1 MILTIDNYYPNLT
14 KMRRDSER
22 WSSTSGRKVDVYWNN
37 ESHNFVITKRG
48 ERAIL
53 TEFLEGQP
61 INANQIRRRFWE
73 LANEGGVEKVER
85 DFSLMEIAVKA
96 NKDKADAER
105 REQYEYAGAEHWD
118 YGVAGK
124 HSVSLGVKDQKLR

>member
-1 MILTIDNYYPNLT
+1 MILTIDNYPNLT
-14 KMRRDSER
+14 KMRRDSEC
-22 WSSTSGRKVDVYWNN
+22 WSRTSGRKVDVYWNN
-37 ESHNFVITKRG
+37 ESHNYVITKCG

-53 TEFLEGQP
+53 TEFLERQP

-73 LANEGGVEKVER
+73 LETQGGVEKVQK

-96 NKDKADAER
+96 NKDKADAGR

-118 YGVAGK
+118 YAVAGK
-124 HSVSLGVKDQKLR
+124 HSVTQGVNQKLR